1 MPGIFYGQVY
11 TMMFG
16 DRPLRCVI
24 EKDRTRWLS
33 IEDFLDIVGVPE
45 ELDKLKDFLTNY
57 SLQYVRYYD
66 EKAFMP
72 LDAINMIRETAGQ
85 ILAAKCDFDP
95 AGMTL
100 Q

>member
-1 MPGIFYGQVY
+1 MTDVFYGQVY
-11 TMMFG
+11 TMMFE
-16 DRPLRCVI
+16 DRPLHCVI

-45 ELDKLKDFLTNY
+45 ELDKLKDFLINY
-57 SLQYVRYYD
+57 SLQQVRYYD

-72 LDAINMIRETAGQ
+72 LEAINMVRETVGR
-85 ILAAKCDFDP
+85 ILAARCDFDP
-95 AGMTL
+95 AEMPI